1 MIRTGWILTCFF
13 VLTLVNTGFS
23 QQRMEEIIFRQ
34 SQPMYFDEI
43 NWAKGDTSTQF
54 TFLFK
59 ISHDF
64 LSFINREP
72 TGKSPVYHA
81 EMNLI
86 LEVYYADSTIRRFS
100 QTFSSDHSDIA
111 ITRNRFNFLTGELTW
126 SDSKRPVRY
135 VVDIT
140 DLGNNKP
147 VFKSPRKVRFKN
159 KTVSWFDSA
168 WIGSVKNE
176 TLIPANLGKN
186 IPYGSESSLYLAIK
200 DTVGIQSTV
209 FKLLQ
214 KPIDEDEFE
223 VMPDSVRISAGKP
236 IALNYSTAT
245 AKFPV
250 QVIPVHLPL
259 TNLDAGQYA
268 VTLTSGGVT
277 DTISFMV
284 YWLNMPF
291 SLYDLDLAT
300 RTLKYLAPEAIY
312 DKLNSGSARKR
323 IDAFRKFWK
332 EKDPTPLTPYNEL
345 MAEYYRRVDFSFA
358 SYPTAREPGW
368 RTDRGK
374 IYILN
379 GEPDS
384 RKRLTPPNQPPQ
396 EIWTY
401 IKLNRN
407 YVFADTD
414 GKGDFKQVKP
424 K

>member
-1 MIRTGWILTCFF
+1 MNRSGWILLCSLILTFF
-13 VLTLVNTGFS
+13 NTGFA
-23 QQRMEEIIFRQ
+23 QQRMEDIVNRQ

-43 NWAKGDTSTQF
+43 NWARNDTTTHF
-54 TFLFK
+54 IFLFK
-59 ISHDF
+59 ISHDY
-64 LSFINREP
+64 LSFVNREP
-72 TGKSPVYHA
+72 TGKSPLYHA
-81 EMNLI
+81 EMNLV

-100 QTFSSDHSDIA
+100 HTFSSDQSDIA
-111 ITRNRFNFLTGELTW
+111 VTRNRFKFMTGELTW
-126 SDSKRPVRY
+126 SDSKRPARY

-147 VFKSPRKVRFKN
+147 IFKSPRKVKFKT
-159 KTVSWFDSA
+159 KSVSWFDSA

-176 TLIPANLGKN
+176 NLSPANLGKN
-186 IPYGSESSLYLAIK
+186 IPYGSESSLFLAVK
-200 DTVGIQSTV
+200 DTVGLHSST
-209 FKLLQ
+209 FRLLQ
-214 KPIDEDEFE
+214 KPIDEDKFE
-223 VMPDSVRISAGKP
+223 AMPDSFKISSGKP
-236 IALNYSTAT
+236 LTLKYLSASAN
-245 AKFPV
+245 FPV

-259 TNLDAGQYA
+259 ENLDAGQYA

-277 DTISFMV
+277 DTVSFMI
-284 YWLNMPF
+284 YWVNMPF

-323 IDAFRKFWK
+323 IETFRKFWK

-358 SYPTAREPGW
+358 SYPTLREPGW

-401 IKLNRN
+401 AKLNRN
-407 YVFADTD
+407 YVFVDTD
-414 GKGDFKQVKP
+414 GKGDFKLVKS